1 MGKGA
6 LALGMCSLGGSLQ
19 EKSQSQGDWASQL
32 DSSIRRQSGKS
43 GGLRD
48 HGLSPRACGF
58 RTPLSVQPY
67 PTRCLL
73 CTVTPKATR
82 LLAFTFPQGMGCFR
96 MTERRQER
104 QGRKGIQQK
113 KKKKKRKGGHSV
125 SKAVLSLPLQAS
137 DGTLPR
143 PGFTIPFNTYLGSPS
158 TVEGWEL
165 QKVR

>member
-1 MGKGA
+1 MG
-6 LALGMCSLGGSLQ
+6 
-19 EKSQSQGDWASQL
+19 SQVVSETTAC
-32 DSSIRRQSGKS
+32 
-43 GGLRD
+43 
-48 HGLSPRACGF
+48 LSPWACDF
-58 RTPLSVQPY
+58 RTPLSVQLY

-82 LLAFTFPQGMGCFR
+82 LLASTFPQGMGCFR
-96 MTERRQER
+96 MMERRQEI

-113 KKKKKRKGGHSV
+113 KKKERKSGHSV

-143 PGFTIPFNTYLGSPS
+143 PGFTTPFNTYLGSPT